1 MARFDPGPS
10 HEPRGKGPS
19 GQGQTTVL
27 VVDDHELF
35 LEGLALLVGTVPS
48 CRVVG
53 VAHDGAQAVAMA
65 RELRPQVVLMDAR
78 LPGLSGAEATA
89 RIVADRPGT
98 AVVIVSMFA
107 DDDSVFRA
115 LRAGARGYVLKGAS
129 KAELGRAIEAAA
141 NGEAFFGHAVVERFR
156 HFFAA
161 FPGAGFAVPFP
172 ELTPR
177 EREVL
182 TLVARDLHNL
192 EIARLLRVTP
202 KTVRNHVSNIL
213 GKLEV
218 TSRNDAARKARAAG
232 MGE

>member
-1 MARFDPGPS
+1 M
-10 HEPRGKGPS
+10 PRSNTHAPRDAEAEAPPAPR
-19 GQGQTTVL
+19 QTTVL

-35 LEGLALLVGTVPS
+35 VEGLALLVATVPS

-53 VAHDGAQAVAMA
+53 VAHDGQQAVEMA
-65 RELRPQVVLMDAR
+65 RELKPQVILMDAR

-89 RIVADRPGT
+89 RILADRPET

-115 LRAGARGYVLKGAS
+115 LRAGARGYVLKGAT

-156 HFFAA
+156 YFFSAPTSSA
-161 FPGAGFAVPFP
+161 GALPFP
-172 ELTPR
+172 DLTPR

-182 TLVARDLHNL
+182 TLVARDLHNA
-192 EIARLLRVTP
+192 EIARRLQVTP

-213 GKLEV
+213 GKLAV
-218 TSRNDAARKARAAG
+218 PSRNDAARQARAAG
-232 MGE
+232 LGE